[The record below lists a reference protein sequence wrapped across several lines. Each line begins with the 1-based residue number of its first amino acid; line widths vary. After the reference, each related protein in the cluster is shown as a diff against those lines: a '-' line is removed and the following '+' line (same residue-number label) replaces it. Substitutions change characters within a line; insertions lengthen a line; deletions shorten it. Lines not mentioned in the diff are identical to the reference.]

1 MYHEDPVVTQVLVE
15 EVYVISPVADTC
27 PRAGVLDDIIRGAAA
42 RLQKDQDY
50 RLVLDSV
57 DIVNND

>member
-1 MYHEDPVVTQVLVE
+1 MLVE
-15 EVYVISPVADTC
+15 EVYVMSPVADTC

-50 RLVLDSV
+50 ILLLDFV